1 MLSYLIVGDNLSQ
14 LMCPKVEVQIYD
26 RLGRHITTLDLHT
39 GSGDVTK
46 MVINVRKAHT
56 SGLLFIHQQVSYKQ
70 KAKLLLLLHC

>member
-39 GSGDVTK
+39 GSRDVTK